1 MPPIF
6 KIVLFLMALFI
17 IIYLLVNLQNKYSP
31 MYRDFCRNDFD
42 CPSNEH
48 CLYDRDYDN
57 SICVSNG
64 TIDCGL
70 TAGKDLKECDPSA
83 ANFCANS
90 CVNQP
95 PFLCRIV
102 TPGRLQVT
110 SPGDKNLYS
119 PNPNDVVK
127 SLPVAYKL
135 QQSTSIGQGSGMTVD
150 ATISGGI
157 VVSAVISNI
166 GNNKY
171 SKNDALVIA
180 VPKPAS
186 GVKSASPINLA
197 NISIVELANPFVWK
211 QGSTVIN
218 VPNSNPG
225 KGWCLP
231 DVRQKTCNQ
240 FTSTS
245 VLTEIN
251 DGGKTAYTWDC
262 HCNNNLMFDKDEN
275 GDCLVEKACGYDS
288 SAPGINLIKSLF
300 TNADGNAVSCTSDS
314 HCTTAQSCLDNNGN
328 PANKTKC
335 TDNCFCYENWL
346 LNKNTNPMDGFC
358 VCDQASASDNQYS
371 ANTEPSTY
379 QKLCLADTCKVPG
392 CSSCGCNNEQGDT
405 CNGCGCDLAVGMQ
418 NTWNTYIP
426 CDSTTRKA
434 YYSPDSGNNPDYW
447 YGHVLGCQV
456 DGVGDPKCIQNPCN
470 SDMCYAQLHADSSK
484 FDCIVKDPASTIGPV
499 FANNPVGS
507 TCIDLCNDGKSLKNG
522 VIFDCGDRGTCKVVT
537 DAKGVRTQQC
547 ECNENYANGPGD
559 VYCQTKLSGLKGPCM
574 CGVTNNGCVPGMTCN
589 GPCNFGTSG
598 SVCCT
603 NYDPNNFPYCF

>member
-1 MPPIF
+1 MLLLF
-6 KIVLFLMALFI
+6 KIVLVSLAIFFI
-17 IIYLLVNLQNKYSP
+17 LWTLSYLRNRFASVYS
-31 MYRDFCRNDFD
+31 DFCRNDFD
-42 CPSNEH
+42 CPQSQS
-48 CLYDRDYDN
+48 CQYDRDYGG
-57 SICVSNG
+57 SICVP
-64 TIDCGL
+64 GL
-70 TAGKDLKECDPSA
+70 EKTCDISPPEKLLACDPSA
-83 ANFCANS
+83 VNFCANA
-90 CVNQP
+90 CINQP
-95 PFLCRIV
+95 PFLCRKV
-102 TPGRLQVT
+102 TAGRVQVT
-110 SPGDKNLYS
+110 NGGPDITNWSTMQNLSVGYANSTATGTGTGMKVDVTQDINFRNVKTITIKVPGTG
-119 PNPNDVVK
+119 
-127 SLPVAYKL
+127 YKL
-135 QQSTSIGQGSGMTVD
+135 
-150 ATISGGI
+150 
-157 VVSAVISNI
+157 
-166 GNNKY
+166 
-171 SKNDALVIA
+171 NDQLVIIPPE
-180 VPKPAS
+180 VSKEIPA
-186 GVKSASPINLA
+186 AF
-197 NISIVELANPFVWK
+197 SIVELPNPFKWT
-211 QGSTVIN
+211 QGSSVVD
-218 VPNSNPG
+218 VPLSAPG
-225 KGWCLP
+225 MGWCLP
-231 DVRQKTCNQ
+231 DVQQKDCNQ

-245 VLTEIN
+245 VLTQTIG
-251 DGGKTAYTWDC
+251 DGGKTVYSWDC

-314 HCTTAQSCLDNNGN
+314 NCTTAQSCLDNNGN